1 MLKDTIKSVIEAAIT
16 AAQKDGSLP
25 AFEMPAVEISRP
37 KQAGHGD
44 YSNNVAMVAAAAIRK
59 ETGEKANPRQIA
71 QAIVD
76 HVQIA
81 DPLSKV
87 EIAGPGFIN
96 IYLADSWI
104 QSQVD
109 VIVGQGEA
117 YGNIE
122 QGQGQRWQVE
132 YVSANP
138 TGPVHYGGARNAVL
152 GDVLA
157 NVLEA
162 AAYEVQREYYVND
175 AGVQFKL
182 FAETLYARYAQL
194 LGKDE
199 AVPEDGYQG
208 EYMIDYAQQIL
219 DAEGD
224 RFLAMDRTAAVN
236 EMQALG
242 RGIVVDALRTEL
254 GKMNVTFD
262 NWFSEQTLHD
272 EGLVEQSL
280 SYLDD
285 RGEIDRHDG
294 AVWFKASNYPK
305 NDKDEVVIKSDGNPT
320 YFAADIAYHYDKFL
334 RRNFDHV
341 IDVWGV
347 DHQGHVA
354 RMAAMMEAFGL
365 DPERLTIVMHDFVKL
380 VRDGQEVKLS
390 KRAGNLVT
398 VNDVVDEV
406 GPDALRFN
414 LLLRGPESTIEFDLA
429 LAVTETSDNPVFYV
443 QYSYARISSMLA
455 KAENEGFDVGALNG
469 NNVDLSLLTD
479 PAELALVRKM
489 MELEEQIELAIEKLS
504 PHNLTHYAIDLAKTF
519 TAFYRDCLVVNAENP
534 ELTRA
539 RLYLC
544 LSAQIALA
552 KVLGLLGISAPD
564 TM

>member
-1 MLKDTIKSVIEAAIT
+1 MLKDRIKSVIEAAIT
-16 AAQKDGSLP
+16 AAQEDGSLP
-25 AFEMPAVEISRP
+25 AFEMPAVDISRP

-44 YSNNVAMVAAAAIRK
+44 YSNNVALVAAAAIRK
-59 ETGEKANPRQIA
+59 ATGEKVNPRQIG
-71 QAIVD
+71 QAVVD
-76 HVQIA
+76 HIAIA
-81 DPLSKV
+81 DPIAKV

-104 QSQVD
+104 QSQIG
-109 VIVGQGEA
+109 VIVDEGET
-117 YGNIE
+117 YGNID
-122 QGQGQRWQVE
+122 QGAGQRWQVE

-157 NVLEA
+157 NALEA
-162 AAYEVQREYYVND
+162 AGYDVQREYYVND
-175 AGVQFKL
+175 SGNQFRL
-182 FAETLYARYAQL
+182 FAQTLYARYAQL
-194 LGKDE
+194 LGQD
-199 AVPEDGYQG
+199 VPIPEDGYQG
-208 EYMIDYAQQIL
+208 DYMIDYAQQIL

-224 RFLAMDRTAAVN
+224 RFLAMDREAAV
-236 EMQALG
+236 EEIQALG
-242 RGIVVDALRTEL
+242 RGIVVEALQAEL

-272 EGLVEQSL
+272 DGLVEQSL

-305 NDKDEVVIKSDGNPT
+305 NEKDEVVIKSDGYPT

-334 RRNFDHV
+334 KRNFDRV

-354 RMAAMMEAFGL
+354 RMSAMMEAFGL
-365 DPERLTIVMHDFVKL
+365 DPDRLTIVMHDFVKL

-414 LLLRGPESTIEFDLA
+414 LLLRGPESTIDFDLD
-429 LAVTETSDNPVFYV
+429 LAVQETSDNPVFYV
-443 QYSYARISSMLA
+443 QYSYARISSILA
-455 KAENEGFDVGALNG
+455 KAKSEGFDVDELNAG
-469 NNVDLSLLTD
+469 NVNLSLLTE
-479 PAELALVRKM
+479 PAELALIRKM

-519 TAFYRDCLVVNAENP
+519 TAFYRDCHVISPEDP
-534 ELTRA
+534 ELTKA
-539 RLYLC
+539 RLYLS
-544 LSAQIALA
+544 LAAQIVLA
-552 KVLGLLGISAPD
+552 KVLGLLGITAPE

>member
-16 AAQKDGSLP
+16 SAQEDGSLP
-25 AFEMPAVEISRP
+25 AFEMPAVDISRP

-44 YSNNVAMVAAAAIRK
+44 YSNNVAMVAAASIRK
-59 ETGEKANPRQIA
+59 ATGEKVNPRQIA
-71 QAIVD
+71 QSVVDHIEIVD
-76 HVQIA
+76 
-81 DPLSKV
+81 PLAKV

-104 QSQVD
+104 QDQVA
-109 VIVGQGEA
+109 VIVNEGET
-117 YGNIE
+117 YGNID
-122 QGQGQRWQVE
+122 QGTGQRWQVE

-157 NVLEA
+157 NALDA
-162 AAYEVQREYYVND
+162 AGYDVQREYYVND
-175 AGVQFKL
+175 AGNQFRL
-182 FAETLYARYAQL
+182 FAQTLYARYAQL
-194 LGKDE
+194 LGQDI
-199 AVPEDGYQG
+199 AVPDDGYQG
-208 EYMIDYAQQIL
+208 EYMIDYARQIV

-224 RFLAMDRTAAVN
+224 RFLAMDQEVAV
-236 EMQALG
+236 EEIQALG
-242 RGIVVDALRTEL
+242 RGIVVEALQAEL

-272 EGLVEQSL
+272 QGLVEQAL
-280 SYLDD
+280 SYLDE

-305 NDKDEVVIKSDGNPT
+305 NEKDEVVIKSDGYPT

-334 RRNFDHV
+334 NRNFDRV

-354 RMAAMMEAFGL
+354 RMSAMMEAFGL
-365 DPERLTIVMHDFVKL
+365 DPDRLTIVMHDFVKL

-414 LLLRGPESTIEFDLA
+414 LLLRGPESTIDFDLD
-429 LAVTETSDNPVFYV
+429 LAVQETSDNPVFYV
-443 QYSYARISSMLA
+443 QYSYARISSILA
-455 KAENEGFDVGALNG
+455 KAKNEGFDVENLNAD
-469 NNVDLSLLTD
+469 NVDLSLLTE
-479 PAELALVRKM
+479 PAELALIRKM

-519 TAFYRDCLVVNAENP
+519 TAFYRDCHVISPEDP
-534 ELTRA
+534 ELTKA
-539 RLYLC
+539 RLYLS
-544 LSAQIALA
+544 LSAQIVLA
-552 KVLGLLGISAPD
+552 KVLGLLGITAPE

>member
-16 AAQKDGSLP
+16 AAQEDESLP

-59 ETGEKANPRQIA
+59 ATGEKVNPRQIA
-71 QAIVD
+71 QSIVD
-76 HVQIA
+76 HIEIA

-109 VIVGQGEA
+109 VIVGQGET

-175 AGVQFKL
+175 SGNQFEL
-182 FAETLYARYAQL
+182 FAQTLYARYAQL
-194 LGKDE
+194 LGQD
-199 AVPEDGYQG
+199 APIPEDGYQG
-208 EYMIDYAQQIL
+208 DYMIGYAQQIL

-224 RFLAMDRTAAVN
+224 RFLSMDRRAAID
-236 EMQALG
+236 EIQALG
-242 RGIVVDALRTEL
+242 RGIVVDALQTEL

-262 NWFSEQTLHD
+262 NWFSEQSLHD

-294 AVWFKASNYPK
+294 AVWFKASHYPK

-334 RRNFDHV
+334 VRKFDQV

-365 DPERLTIVMHDFVKL
+365 DPDRLTIVMHDFVKL

-414 LLLRGPESTIEFDLA
+414 LLLRGPESTIDFDLD

-443 QYSYARISSMLA
+443 QYSYARIRSMLA
-455 KAENEGFDVGALNG
+455 KAKTEGFDVDALSG
-469 NNVDLSLLTD
+469 DNVDLSLLTD
-479 PAELALVRKM
+479 PAELALIRKM

-519 TAFYRDCLVVNAENP
+519 TAFYRDCLVINAENP
-534 ELTRA
+534 QLTRA

-544 LSAQIALA
+544 LSAQIVLA

>member
-1 MLKDTIKSVIEAAIT
+1 MLKDRIKSVIEAAIT
-16 AAQKDGSLP
+16 AAQEDGSLP

-44 YSNNVAMVAAAAIRK
+44 YSNNVAMVAAASIRK
-59 ETGEKANPRQIA
+59 ATGEKVNPRQIA
-71 QAIVD
+71 QAVVD
-76 HVQIA
+76 HIEIA
-81 DPLSKV
+81 DPLAKV

-96 IYLADSWI
+96 IYLADAWI
-104 QSQVD
+104 QSQVRT
-109 VIVGQGEA
+109 IIEEGEA
-117 YGNIE
+117 YGNID
-122 QGQGQRWQVE
+122 QGAGQRWQVE

-157 NVLEA
+157 NALEA
-162 AAYEVQREYYVND
+162 AGYEVQREYYVND
-175 AGVQFKL
+175 AGNQFEL
-182 FAETLYARYAQL
+182 FAQTLYARYAQL
-194 LGKDE
+194 LDQGVP
-199 AVPEDGYQG
+199 VPEDGYQG
-208 EYMIDYAQQIL
+208 EYMITYAQQIL

-224 RFLAMDRTAAVN
+224 RFLAMDRRAAVD
-236 EMQALG
+236 EIQALG
-242 RGIVVDALRTEL
+242 RGIVVDALQTEL
-254 GKMNVTFD
+254 GRMNVTFD

-272 EGLVEQSL
+272 QGLVEQSL
-280 SYLDD
+280 SYLDE

-305 NDKDEVVIKSDGNPT
+305 NEKDEVVIKSDGNPT

-334 RRNFDHV
+334 VRKFDRV

-347 DHQGHVA
+347 DHQGHVT

-365 DPERLTIVMHDFVKL
+365 DPDRLTIVMHDFVKL

-414 LLLRGPESTIEFDLA
+414 LLLRGPESTIEFDLD

-443 QYSYARISSMLA
+443 QYSYARISSILS
-455 KAENEGFDVGALNG
+455 KARNEGIAVDDLNSD
-469 NNVDLSLLTD
+469 NVDLSLLTD
-479 PAELALVRKM
+479 PAELALIRKM

-519 TAFYRDCLVVNAENP
+519 TAFYRDCIVINAENP
-534 ELTRA
+534 ELTKA
-539 RLYLC
+539 RLYLSQ
-544 LSAQIALA
+544 SAQIVLA
-552 KVLGLLGISAPD
+552 KVLGLLGINAPD